1 MKQLKCR
8 LFGCNWRYFFT
19 CSDCYNKRTDIRIC
33 KCCGKV
39 QHYMKI
45 ASLQKE
51 EFVWMNM
58 IGFTKF
64 GAKKH
69 WHMNKKATP

>member
-19 CSDCYNKRTDIRIC
+19 DSDCYKERVDIRIC

-39 QHYMKI
+39 QHYKKI
-45 ASLQKE
+45 VISLDG

-58 IGFTKF
+58 IGFTKL
-64 GAKKH
+64 GAKKY
-69 WHMNKKATP
+69 WGEKATQ